1 MRGMGDWDL
10 TPRAASTSEVV
21 LVELM
26 AAEDANIM
34 GTVHGGTVMKLVDT
48 AAGLAAIR
56 HCGGVAVT
64 ASIDEMS
71 FHAPVFVGN
80 LLHVRA
86 SINDVGRTSMEV
98 GVRVEAE
105 NIVTGRARPYL
116 ERLRRD
122 GCDRRRRGR
131 ASGSP
136 DRAGDRRAAT
146 PTARGAHQAG
156 VPAGAS
162 PDDRVLPRDVR
173 PPGGVAIGRPG
184 FPHEFLRLK
193 GWRGTHHR
201 REPRR

>member
-1 MRGMGDWDL
+1 MRRMGDWDL
-10 TPRAASTSEVV
+10 APRAASTSEVT

-64 ASIDEMS
+64 ASIDQMS
-71 FHAPVFVGN
+71 FHAPVYVGN

-105 NIVTGRARPYL
+105 NIVTGRRVHTSSAYVVMVALDAHGSARPVPPIVP
-116 ERLRRD
+116 ETD
-122 GCDRRRRGR
+122 EQRRRQREARIRR
-131 ASGSP
+131 ASRLEHLRTIESSRAAAVRP
-136 DRAGDRRAAT
+136 ESESAAGD
-146 PTARGAHQAG
+146 GEAG
-156 VPAGAS
+156 
-162 PDDRVLPRDVR
+162 
-173 PPGGVAIGRPG
+173 
-184 FPHEFLRLK
+184 
-193 GWRGTHHR
+193 
-201 REPRR
+201 